1 MNQNNQDK
9 ELLYELTIH
18 LEYALLELWELQKD
32 KISSEEYDNKY
43 GYLLAMAKKADDYV
57 MSLSEDK
64 QAPKQQEQKQVATVS
79 EDGNTC
85 TLYGVKYER
94 FDTCIPTCVGCV
106 GNSSEVQCNDLPG
119 CDNYIWVKSK

>member
-1 MNQNNQDK
+1 MNQNSQDK
-9 ELLYELTIH
+9 ELLLELTKH

-43 GYLLAMAKKADDYV
+43 GYLLAMAKKADDRV
-57 MSLSEDK
+57 MLLLEDK
-64 QAPKQQEQKQVATVS
+64 QESKRQAQKQVATVS
-79 EDGNTC
+79 EDGNSC

-106 GNSSEVQCNDLPG
+106 GNGGEVQCNDLPS
-119 CDNYIWVKSK
+119 CDNNIWIKAK

>member
-9 ELLYELTIH
+9 ELLLELTKH

-32 KISSEEYDNKY
+32 KISSEEYDNMY
-43 GYLLAMAKKADDYV
+43 GYLLAMAKKADDRV
-57 MSLSEDK
+57 MSLLEDK
-64 QAPKQQEQKQVATVS
+64 QAPKQQEQKQEAMVS

-94 FDTCIPTCVGCV
+94 FDIRVPTCVGCV
-106 GNSSEVQCNDLPG
+106 GNGGEVQCNDLPS
-119 CDNYIWVKSK
+119 CDNNIWIKAE

>member
-1 MNQNNQDK
+1 MSQNNQDK
-9 ELLYELTIH
+9 ELLLELTKH

-43 GYLLAMAKKADDYV
+43 GYLLAMAKKADDRV
-57 MSLSEDK
+57 MLLFEDK
-64 QAPKQQEQKQVATVS
+64 QESKQQAPKQVAMVS

-94 FDTCIPTCVGCV
+94 FDTCVPTCVGCV

>member
-9 ELLYELTIH
+9 ELLLELTKH

-43 GYLLAMAKKADDYV
+43 GYLLAMAKKADDRV
-57 MSLSEDK
+57 MSLLEEK
-64 QAPKQQEQKQVATVS
+64 QVPKQQAQKQVATVS
-79 EDGNTC
+79 EDGNSC
-85 TLYGVKYER
+85 TLYGIKYER

-106 GNSSEVQCNDLPG
+106 GNSSEV
-119 CDNYIWVKSK
+119 

>member
-9 ELLYELTIH
+9 ELLLELTKH
-18 LEYALLELWELQKD
+18 LEYALLELWELQKY

-43 GYLLAMAKKADDYV
+43 GYLLAMAKKADDYL

-64 QAPKQQEQKQVATVS
+64 QVPKQQAQKQVATVS
-79 EDGNTC
+79 EDGNSC

>member
-1 MNQNNQDK
+1 MNNDNQYK
-9 ELLYELTIH
+9 ELLLELTKH
-18 LEYALLELWELQKD
+18 LECALLELWELEKD

-43 GYLLAMAKKADDYV
+43 GYLLTMAKKADDRV
-57 MSLSEDK
+57 MLLLEDK
-64 QAPKQQEQKQVATVS
+64 QAPKQQEQKQEAMVS
-79 EDGNTC
+79 EDGNSC

>member
-1 MNQNNQDK
+1 MNHSDQDK
-9 ELLYELTIH
+9 ELLFDLTKH

-64 QAPKQQEQKQVATVS
+64 QEQRQRATVS
-79 EDGNTC
+79 EDGNTF
-85 TLYGVKYER
+85 TYDSVKYEKY
-94 FDTCIPTCVGCV
+94 DTGFSDCYLCI
-106 GNSSEVQCNDLPG
+106 GNSDEVPCKVLPDCG
-119 CDNYIWVKSK
+119 KYIWIKA

>member
-9 ELLYELTIH
+9 ELLLELTKH

-43 GYLLAMAKKADDYV
+43 GYLLAMAKKADDRV
-57 MSLSEDK
+57 MLLLEDK
-64 QAPKQQEQKQVATVS
+64 QESKQQAPKQVAMVS

-94 FDTCIPTCVGCV
+94 FDTCVPTCVGCV
-106 GNSSEVQCNDLPG
+106 GNSSEVQCNDLPD

>member
-43 GYLLAMAKKADDYV
+43 GYLLAMAKKADDRV
-57 MSLSEDK
+57 MLLLEDK
-64 QAPKQQEQKQVATVS
+64 QESKQQAPKQVAMVS
-79 EDGNTC
+79 EDGNSC
-85 TLYGVKYER
+85 TLYCIKYER